1 MANSRKLSLQEEIER
16 DVQKIEKEIAEHPEL
31 EQIQVTETLDAAILS
46 KIKEYEK
53 EKAEEEEILKLPEK
67 KVVYHKKKKIRWFF
81 ILAAVLVLV
90 LGVGMTSVGSKS
102 YWKELLDVFVG
113 DEGSAKV
120 INVEDMD
127 KQKTEDIDEVF
138 VYQEIK
144 EKLGT
149 EPVYISYTPE
159 RMELEKYEIDEQL
172 RLARLLFRYEDGYVR
187 YTMYASNEDSS
198 WTDREEDK
206 KVGEDTLEINGIKI
220 KIEEIQKPNQEKKT
234 RVARFEY
241 QGVQYEL
248 KGKIEKEEFD
258 KILKNLYFW

>member
-102 YWKELLDVFVG
+102 YWKELLDVFRG
-113 DEGSAKV
+113 EETAK
-120 INVEDMD
+120 IIDVEDME
-127 KQKTEDIDEVF
+127 KKETEDIDEVF

-144 EKLGT
+144 EKLGIT
-149 EPVYISYTPE
+149 PVEFRYKPKKMNIVD
-159 RMELEKYEIDEQL
+159 YEIDEQL
-172 RLARLLFRYEDGYVR
+172 RLARLLFEYKEGCVR
-187 YTMYASNEDSS
+187 YTIYASDEDSS
-198 WTDREEDK
+198 WTGKEEDE
-206 KVGEDTLEINGIKI
+206 KVEEYILNINNVEIN
-220 KIEEIQKPNQEKKT
+220 IEEIQKPKQDQKT
-234 RVARFEY
+234 MVARFEY
-241 QGVQYEL
+241 QGGYYEL
-248 KGKIEKEEFD
+248 KGEIEKEEFD
-258 KILKNLYFW
+258 KILQNLYFW

>member
-16 DVQKIEKEIAEHPEL
+16 DVQKIEKEIEEHPEL

-102 YWKELLDVFVG
+102 YWKELLDVFRG
-113 DEGSAKV
+113 EETAK
-120 INVEDMD
+120 IIDVEDME
-127 KQKTEDIDEVF
+127 KKETEDIDEVF

-144 EKLGT
+144 EKLGIT
-149 EPVYISYTPE
+149 PVYMRYKPE
-159 RMELEKYEIDEQL
+159 TMDLEDYEINEQL
-172 RLARLLFRYEDGYVR
+172 RLVRLFFEYKNKHIM
-187 YTMYASNEDSS
+187 YTIYASEKDSS
-198 WTDREEDK
+198 WIEKEEDK
-206 KVGEDTLEINGIKI
+206 KVGEYILAKDKVEIRV
-220 KIEEIQKPNQEKKT
+220 EEIQKPNQKEISRIAK
-234 RVARFEY
+234 FEY

-248 KGKIEKEEFD
+248 KGAMEKEEFE
-258 KILKNLYFW
+258 KILENMYFW

>member
-144 EKLGT
+144 EKLGIT
-149 EPVYISYTPE
+149 PVYMRYKPE
-159 RMELEKYEIDEQL
+159 TMDLEDYEINEQL
-172 RLARLLFRYEDGYVR
+172 RLVRLFFEYKNKHIM
-187 YTMYASNEDSS
+187 YTIYASEKDSS
-198 WTDREEDK
+198 WIEKEEDK
-206 KVGEDTLEINGIKI
+206 KVGEYILAKDKVEIRV
-220 KIEEIQKPNQEKKT
+220 EEIQKPNQKEISRIAK
-234 RVARFEY
+234 FEY

-248 KGKIEKEEFD
+248 KGAMEKEEFE
-258 KILKNLYFW
+258 KILENMYFW